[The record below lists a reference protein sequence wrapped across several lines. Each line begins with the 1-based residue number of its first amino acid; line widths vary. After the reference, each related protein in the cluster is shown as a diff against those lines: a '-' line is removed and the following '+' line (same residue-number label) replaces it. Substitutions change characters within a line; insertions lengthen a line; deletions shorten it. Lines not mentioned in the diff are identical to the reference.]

1 MGLVECSA
9 RDASGEE
16 QEFGADPPPSSR
28 AIQHPAGRRLV
39 RLRLGSARR
48 RSMECAL
55 RRMAR
60 SLDSLIAGA
69 AVMNKTN
76 PHVMDPAVVLGKGHD
91 RRGRS
96 LSEFLLSLLSLS
108 PLARH
113 CSLMTLWG

>member
-1 MGLVECSA
+1 MRPGKGKSLVPTHRHRLEPYSTLLV
-9 RDASGEE
+9 
-16 QEFGADPPPSSR
+16 SSL
-28 AIQHPAGRRLV
+28 RRLV

-76 PHVMDPAVVLGKGHD
+76 PHVIMDPAVVLGEGRGARYQNFSYRCSA
-91 RRGRS
+91 RRP
-96 LSEFLLSLLSLS
+96 LLVIV
-108 PLARH
+108 H
-113 CSLMTLWG
+113 